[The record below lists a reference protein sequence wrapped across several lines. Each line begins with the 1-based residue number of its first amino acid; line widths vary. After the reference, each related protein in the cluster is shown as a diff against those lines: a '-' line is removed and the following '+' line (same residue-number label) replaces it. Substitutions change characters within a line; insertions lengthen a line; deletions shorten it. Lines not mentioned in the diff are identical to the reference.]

1 MKCEYDIKPH
11 QKNNNKHKIDCENK
25 LCLKKTVID
34 SNYLNNNKNI
44 YKLNEVIETLIRSQ
58 WQ

>member
-1 MKCEYDIKPH
+1 MLK
-11 QKNNNKHKIDCENK
+11 
-25 LCLKKTVID
+25 KKTVID